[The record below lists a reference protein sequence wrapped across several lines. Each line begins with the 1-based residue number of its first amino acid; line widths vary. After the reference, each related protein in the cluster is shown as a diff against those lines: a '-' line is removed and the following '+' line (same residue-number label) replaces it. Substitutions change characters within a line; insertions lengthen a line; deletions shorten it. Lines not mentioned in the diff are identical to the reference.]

1 MDLINLNKPLNKLI
15 ISKILLDGNYKADI
29 YKFKEIIPYIYAI
42 RTNNRG
48 QIFLEFVTEVDM
60 GFDVMARDTGRAFI
74 SRSVWN
80 LLCYGDLG
88 NFINL
93 SCELYNENQRYLSY
107 LMGHLPNHYNDIIE
121 VQYREGQKYFIYYL
135 VEFIAGSK
143 ENLYSKIHN
152 ISSNKMEA
160 FRTMQ
165 GEIFNSLT
173 YNMKRN
179 EKYDMKISGKSSY
192 ISHMDEYTFFEFYDR
207 YRNI

>member
-1 MDLINLNKPLNKLI
+1 MDLIDLNKPLNKLV
-15 ISKILLDGNYKADI
+15 ISKILLDGNYKTDI

-42 RTNNRG
+42 RTNYKS
-48 QIFLEFVTEVDM
+48 QIFLEFVEEVDM
-60 GFDVMARDTGRAFI
+60 GFNIMVRDTGKAFV
-74 SRSVWN
+74 SREVWN

-93 SCELYNENQRYLSY
+93 SHELYNENQRYLSY
-107 LMGHLPNHYNDIIE
+107 LMGHLPNHYNDIVE
-121 VQYREGQKYFIYYL
+121 VQHPEGRKYFIYYL

-143 ENLYSKIHN
+143 ENLYSKILN
-152 ISSNKMEA
+152 ISSNNMET

-165 GEIFNSLT
+165 GKVFNSLT

-192 ISHMDEYTFFEFYDR
+192 ISHMDEYTFFEYYDR
-207 YRNI
+207 Y